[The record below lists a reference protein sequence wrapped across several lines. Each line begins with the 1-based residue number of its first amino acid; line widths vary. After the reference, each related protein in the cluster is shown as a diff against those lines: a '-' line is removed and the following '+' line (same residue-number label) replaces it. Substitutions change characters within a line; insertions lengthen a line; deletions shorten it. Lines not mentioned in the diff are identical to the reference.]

1 MLVPRHSLIVS
12 AQAAAGN
19 PLRGPHFMAAMAHA
33 AEQGGAAAIRA
44 EGVADIAAIRA
55 AVRMPIIGL
64 IKLDLPADQVRITT
78 SFEAA
83 ASVFAAGADMV
94 AIDATLR
101 PRNGPAPRDLIGR
114 IRAELGKPVLA
125 DVATLADG
133 EAAAAAGADAVA
145 TTLAGYTA
153 ETAAIE
159 GPAIMLVQAL
169 AARLSVPVFA
179 EGRYDAPGQVWQAIA
194 GGAHAVVVGTAIT
207 NPREITR
214 RFVAVMPGSGSG
226 GRGA

>member
-12 AQAAAGN
+12 AQAAEGN
-19 PLRGPHFMAAMAHA
+19 PLRGPHFMAAMARA

-55 AVRMPIIGL
+55 AVGLPIIGL
-64 IKLDLPADQVRITT
+64 IKLNLPADQVRITT
-78 SFEAA
+78 SFEDAA
-83 ASVFAAGADMV
+83 AVIGAGADMV
-94 AIDATLR
+94 AIDTTLR
-101 PRNGPAPRDLIGR
+101 SRNGPAPRELIAR

-125 DVATLADG
+125 DIATLAEG

-153 ETAAIE
+153 ETVDLE
-159 GPAIMLVQAL
+159 RPAIQLVQAL

-179 EGRYDAPGQVWQAIA
+179 EGHYEYPAQVWQAIA
-194 GGAHAVVVGTAIT
+194 AGAHAVVVGTAIT

-214 RFVAVMPGSGSG
+214 RFVAVMPGGP
-226 GRGA
+226 AKEQVA

>member
-19 PLRGPHFMAAMAHA
+19 PLRGPHFMAAMAVA

-55 AVRMPIIGL
+55 AVRLPIIGL
-64 IKLDLPADQVRITT
+64 IKLDLPAEAVRITT

-83 ASVFAAGADMV
+83 AACVAAGADMV

-101 PRNGPAPRDLIGR
+101 PRNGPAPRELIGR

-125 DVATLADG
+125 DVATLAEG

-153 ETAAIE
+153 ETAGLE
-159 GPAIMLVQAL
+159 GPAIALVEGL
-169 AARLSVPVFA
+169 AGRIAVPIVA
-179 EGRYDAPGQVWQAIA
+179 EGRYESPGQVWQAIA
-194 GGAHAVVVGTAIT
+194 AGAHAVVVGTAIT

-214 RFVAVMPGSGSG
+214 RFAAVMPA
-226 GRGA
+226 RATARHEA